1 MRFKL
6 DDTGPF
12 LDNQHDL
19 ATPPLIQLRE
29 LEAVSRAL
37 ESDVDN
43 TAAEGDEWIRQLIA
57 PGGSLGGARPKA
69 SVVDTQ
75 KNLWIA
81 KFPSV
86 RDGHDVGAWELI
98 VGTLAEACGL
108 RVAPMDA
115 ERYASEHH
123 CFRIKRFDRT
133 PEGRRLHFASAMTL
147 THHKDGEDAS
157 AGVSYLELAE
167 VLITHGAST
176 NADLKELWNRIV
188 FNMMVSNT
196 DDHLRN
202 HGFILEPGAG
212 WRLSPAYDMN
222 PDPYGQ
228 ALKLNVSEVDNA
240 LDLELVRS
248 VCTLFRV
255 RLNEADDTIARFK
268 AIIRQWPTLA
278 HALRIPR
285 IEQALIGEAFK
296 LSHS

>member
-1 MRFKL
+1 M
-6 DDTGPF
+6 
-12 LDNQHDL
+12 
-19 ATPPLIQLRE
+19 
-29 LEAVSRAL
+29 
-37 ESDVDN
+37 
-43 TAAEGDEWIRQLIA
+43 
-57 PGGSLGGARPKA
+57 
-69 SVVDTQ
+69 
-75 KNLWIA
+75 
-81 KFPSV
+81 
-86 RDGHDVGAWELI
+86 
-98 VGTLAEACGL
+98 
-108 RVAPMDA
+108 
-115 ERYASEHH
+115 
-123 CFRIKRFDRT
+123 
-133 PEGRRLHFASAMTL
+133 
-147 THHKDGEDAS
+147 
-157 AGVSYLELAE
+157 
-167 VLITHGAST
+167 ITHGAST